1 MASALADGGLLAG
14 TAAARRVGGLLAGT
28 AATSALADGGLL
40 AGTAATS
47 AFADG
52 GLLTGFAAFG
62 TARPTALLCVD
73 GVGCWYA
80 DAPQPARATPAA
92 ATTAMVPTGRLNIL
106 TTVLPAISLD
116 GRAAIVRRP
125 RGHPASL
132 QIWLK

>member
-1 MASALADGGLLAG
+1 MADGGLLAG

-52 GLLTGFAAFG
+52 GLLAGFAAFG
-62 TARPTALLCVD
+62 AARPAALSCVD
-73 GVGCWYA
+73 GVEGWCA
-80 DAPQPARATPAA
+80 DTPQPASVIPAA
-92 ATTAMVPTGRLNIL
+92 ATRTMVPTGRLNIL
-106 TTVLPAISLD
+106 TTVFPAISLD
-116 GRAAIVRRP
+116 GGAVIVRRL

-132 QIWLK
+132 QFDLK